1 MDMKNDL
8 KDLLQ
13 ERFAGHEAPVDPGL
27 WQAIS
32 GQLAA
37 AAPAADGLGDL
48 LKDRFKDHGME
59 PDPGVWEG
67 ISQQLGHGAAAGSAA
82 GGSGFGGWLAAGIAA
97 TALTGGLLFWTLS
110 SDTTPATPVAEAAS
124 TTAPAPAPQGDETP
138 AAVTTPAPTASN
150 VTGAPANTIAAPA
163 TASAQAAPSATNAP
177 RDVQEMDAPIDARDR
192 EANAPER
199 IEPEKPGAHRAEV
212 ERIID
217 QLIQQTINEPV
228 VAQTESLPNAG
239 LVPGQQPVENPTG
252 TPNEENEVPNDPG
265 VPAAD
270 PVVWIPNA
278 FSPGQ
283 RDGVNDDLAVVA
295 EGLTNVQ
302 VRIYSLDSRL
312 VFRSGDMHPWDG
324 RDMGGQLCPQGYYF
338 YAIEGLDG
346 NDKTFSK
353 GQTIYL
359 FR

>member
-1 MDMKNDL
+1 MKNDL
-8 KDLLQ
+8 RDLLQ

-48 LKDRFKDHGME
+48 LKDRFKDHELE
-59 PDPGVWEG
+59 PDPGVWDG

-82 GGSGFGGWLAAGIAA
+82 GGSGFGGWIAAGIAA

-110 SDTTPATPVAEAAS
+110 PDTTPTIPVAEVPS
-124 TTAPAPAPQGDETP
+124 TPAPAPPPQGDQPP
-138 AAVTTPAPTASN
+138 AVVTTPLTAIPA
-150 VTGAPANTIAAPA
+150 VTGTPANTSAASAP
-163 TASAQAAPSATNAP
+163 ASAQAVPPATSAPQDAP
-177 RDVQEMDAPIDARDR
+177 AMDAPIGARDR
-192 EANAPER
+192 DADAPER

-212 ERIID
+212 DRIID
-217 QLIQQTINEPV
+217 QLIKQTINEPV
-228 VAQTESLPNAG
+228 VAQTESVPTAG
-239 LVPGQQPVENPTG
+239 LVPGQQPPTLPADDG
-252 TPNEENEVPNDPG
+252 SEEPNGADEMG

-283 RDGVNDDLAVVA
+283 RDGVNDELEVVA
-295 EGLTNVQ
+295 KGLTNVQ

-312 VFRSGDMHPWDG
+312 VFKSGDLHPWDG
-324 RDMGGQLCPQGYYF
+324 RDLGGQLCPQGYYF

-346 NDKTFSK
+346 NDKAFSK